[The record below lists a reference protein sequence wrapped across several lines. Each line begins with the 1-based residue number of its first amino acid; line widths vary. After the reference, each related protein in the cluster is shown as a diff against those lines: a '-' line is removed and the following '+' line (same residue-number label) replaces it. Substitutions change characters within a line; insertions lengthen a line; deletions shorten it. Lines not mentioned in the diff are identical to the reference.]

1 MTSVSSTTR
10 ESTEPPSTAASRG
23 ANTRPPA
30 QGPPGIQGGRFSRLF
45 SGAIVI
51 IVLAVLVVFFVLPV
65 IWLVLAPSKTA
76 DQLISEFPLSFGSF
90 EQIGAAWQHLVAFQ
104 NGAIFV
110 WLGNSAIY
118 SIGSLILTL
127 LTSVPAGYA
136 LALTRFK
143 GRKLLLSITLVVMIM
158 PSAALVLPT
167 FLELNLFGLIGTV
180 WSIILPF
187 SFYPFGVYLVYI
199 YFATSLPRDLLSA
212 ARIDGCNEWQ
222 VFTRIAMPL
231 AKPVVALIAFFSFV
245 NNWNNFFLPYLVLP
259 SSDQFPIQVGLNQ
272 LLSSTPSFNPVAG
285 KGLDITSP
293 ELALAII
300 LAILPVL
307 VLFLFSQR
315 ALVSGMLAGA
325 TKE

>member
-1 MTSVSSTTR
+1 
-10 ESTEPPSTAASRG
+10 
-23 ANTRPPA
+23 
-30 QGPPGIQGGRFSRLF
+30 
-45 SGAIVI
+45 
-51 IVLAVLVVFFVLPV
+51 
-65 IWLVLAPSKTA
+65 
-76 DQLISEFPLSFGSF
+76 
-90 EQIGAAWQHLVAFQ
+90 
-104 NGAIFV
+104 
-110 WLGNSAIY
+110 
-118 SIGSLILTL
+118 
-127 LTSVPAGYA
+127 
-136 LALTRFK
+136 
-143 GRKLLLSITLVVMIM
+143 MIM

-167 FLELNLFGLIGTV
+167 FLELNWFHLIGTV

-187 SFYPFGVYLVYI
+187 SFFPFGVYLVYI

-222 VFTRIAMPL
+222 VFWRIAMPL
-231 AKPVVALIAFFSFV
+231 AKPVVGLIAFFSFV

-285 KGLDITSP
+285 KGLNITSP

-300 LAILPVL
+300 IAILPVL
-307 VLFLFSQR
+307 IVFLFSQR